1 MTKPFLS
8 SHTTDKYRPD
18 IDGLRAFAVL
28 SVVLYHAFPQMVR
41 GGFVGVDIFFVISG
55 FLISKIL
62 FAELT
67 EHRFSFAIF
76 YGRRIRRIF
85 PALAVCLA
93 AVLAY
98 GFVALT
104 PPELAQLGK
113 HVFFG
118 AGFLSNIVLWSE
130 SGYFDSAATYKPLL
144 HLWSLGI
151 EEQFYIL
158 WPALLWVVF
167 RLKAKVGR
175 LLAMLFLASFAINVA
190 LSITDISAAFYLPV
204 SRFWELLAGAALAW
218 RRQIV
223 LSLNVRSW
231 ISFAG
236 LAALLTSAAFFTAE
250 MRFPGW
256 LALLPVAGAVAVILA
271 GPEAAVNRIV
281 FSNRAVV
288 FVGLISYPLYLWH
301 WPLISYA
308 YVIRLGKAPTPLMA
322 TALVATSFLLAWA
335 TYRFIEYPI
344 RFGAHRH
351 RRTQI
356 VAACMAVLGACGLA
370 VWIKNGFPERFPA
383 LPGID
388 IRKIGEAKLD
398 ADFKPTKG
406 MEVLD
411 LGWNLVAHM
420 GYGERKVAL
429 SGDSMLFHYGPRVQQ
444 LADEGQ
450 LVANTY
456 FVTGPRCPPVP
467 GVIQRDKFARC
478 FNLPGILV
486 DLVRR
491 EKVQSVVLGA
501 AWSGYSDE
509 GMLIEREG
517 RRVPLNTKE
526 GMDDFYA
533 NLEDYVRLLQGEGAK
548 VYLVLGAAPPPSLQS
563 RRDGNAQP
571 DRLSNRSGHR
581 NASTRRRAASRPC
594 DRQRQTARRWR
605 AHRGDATRSPSRHL
619 RQWRRLL
626 AILRSRRTEILG
638 QRAPPPSLRAGKSAV
653 PRSLVEVTSCRC
665 HAAQIIRQTTYIST
679 TFLFTGLAERVRL
692 TRALRRVRTGHE
704 QQFIAGRC

>member
-1 MTKPFLS
+1 MDYGPLPFFQWCS
-8 SHTTDKYRPD
+8 ITPSR
-18 IDGLRAFAVL
+18 RV
-28 SVVLYHAFPQMVR
+28 VR

-62 FAELT
+62 FTEIT
-67 EHRFSFAIF
+67 EHRFSFTTF

-85 PALAVCLA
+85 PALAACLA
-93 AVLAY
+93 AVLVY
-98 GFVALT
+98 GFVVLT

-190 LSITDISAAFYLPV
+190 LSFTDISAAFYLPV
-204 SRFWELLAGAALAW
+204 PRFWELLAGAGLAW
-218 RRQIV
+218 RRQLV

-236 LAALLTSAAFFTAE
+236 LAALVTSAAVFTAE

-256 LALLPVAGAVAVILA
+256 LALLPVSGAVAVILA

-308 YVIRLGKAPTPLMA
+308 YVIRMGKVPTPLMA
-322 TALVATSFLLAWA
+322 TALVAASFLLAWA
-335 TYRFIEYPI
+335 TYRFIEYPV

-356 VAACMAVLGACGLA
+356 VVAFMAALGACGLA
-370 VWIKNGFPERFPA
+370 VWTKSGFPERFPA

-398 ADFKPTKG
+398 ADFKLPKG

-411 LGWNLVAHM
+411 LDWTLVAHL
-420 GYGERKVAL
+420 GHGERKVAF
-429 SGDSMLFHYGPRVQQ
+429 SGDSVLFHYAPRVPQ

-450 LVANTY
+450 LAANTY

-478 FNLPGILV
+478 AKLPGLLV
-486 DLVRR
+486 DLLQR
-491 EKVQSVVLGA
+491 EKIQSVVLGA
-501 AWSGYSDE
+501 IWAGYSDE
-509 GMLIEREG
+509 GTLIEREG
-517 RRVPLNTKE
+517 RRLLLNTKE
-526 GMDDFYA
+526 GVDAFYA
-533 NLEDYVRLLQGEGAK
+533 NLEDYVRLLQGRGSQSLFGPGSA
-548 VYLVLGAAPPPSLQS
+548 LSRALQS
-563 RRDGNAQP
+563 GPDGNAQP
-571 DRLSNRSGHR
+571 DRLSNRSGR
-581 NASTRRRAASRPC
+581 
-594 DRQRQTARRWR
+594 
-605 AHRGDATRSPSRHL
+605 
-619 RQWRRLL
+619 
-626 AILRSRRTEILG
+626 
-638 QRAPPPSLRAGKSAV
+638 
-653 PRSLVEVTSCRC
+653 
-665 HAAQIIRQTTYIST
+665 
-679 TFLFTGLAERVRL
+679 
-692 TRALRRVRTGHE
+692 
-704 QQFIAGRC
+704 

>member
-1 MTKPFLS
+1 MS
-8 SHTTDKYRPD
+8 SHATGKYRPD

-28 SVVLYHAFPQMVR
+28 SVVLYHAFPQMFR
-41 GGFVGVDIFFVISG
+41 GGYVGVDIFFVISG
-55 FLISKIL
+55 FLISSIL
-62 FAELT
+62 FAEMT
-67 EHRFSFAIF
+67 EHRFSFTIF

-98 GFVALT
+98 GFVSLT
-104 PPELAQLGK
+104 PSELAQLGK

-175 LLAMLFLASFAINVA
+175 LLAVLFLASFTVNIA
-190 LSITDISAAFYLPV
+190 LSITDIAADFYLPV
-204 SRFWELLAGAALAW
+204 SRFWELLAGAGLAW
-218 RRQIV
+218 LRQIV
-223 LSLNVRSW
+223 LSPNVRSW

-236 LAALLTSAAFFTAE
+236 LAALLTSVALFTAE

-256 LALLPVAGAVAVILA
+256 LALLPVAGAGAIILA
-271 GPEAAVNRIV
+271 GPEAAVNRVV

-322 TALVATSFLLAWA
+322 AALVAASFLLAWA
-335 TYRFIEYPI
+335 TYRFIEYPV

-356 VAACMAVLGACGLA
+356 VAACVAVLGAGGLA
-370 VWIKNGFPERFPA
+370 VWTKNGFPDRFPA

-406 MEVLD
+406 MEVSD
-411 LGWNLVAHM
+411 HGWNLVAHL
-420 GYGERKVAL
+420 GHGERKVAL
-429 SGDSMLFHYGPRVQQ
+429 SGDSQLFHYGPRVQQ

-456 FVTGPRCPPVP
+456 FVTGPGCAPVP
-467 GVIQRDKFARC
+467 GLIRRDKFARC
-478 FNLPGILV
+478 TKLPGILV
-486 DLVRR
+486 DLVQR

-501 AWSGYSDE
+501 AWTGYSQE

-517 RRVPLNTKE
+517 KRLPLETKE
-526 GMDDFYA
+526 GMDAFYA
-533 NLEDYVRLLQGEGAK
+533 NLEDYVRLLQGQGAK
-548 VYLVLGAAPPPSLQS
+548 VYLVLGVPIHH
-563 RRDGNAQP
+563 RFNP
-571 DRLSNRSGHR
+571 DEMV
-581 NASTRRRAASRPC
+581 
-594 DRQRQTARRWR
+594 
-605 AHRGDATRSPSRHL
+605 TRSLTGFQIAPDVEKAIPIAELQAAQATVNAKLSAVGEHTGATLLDPVPDICGSGVGCSLIFGAGEPKFSDNVHLSPVFVREHL
-619 RQWRRLL
+619 RFLDPLL
-626 AILRSRRTEILG
+626 
-638 QRAPPPSLRAGKSAV
+638 K
-653 PRSLVEVTSCRC
+653 
-665 HAAQIIRQTTYIST
+665 
-679 TFLFTGLAERVRL
+679 
-692 TRALRRVRTGHE
+692 
-704 QQFIAGRC
+704 

>member
-1 MTKPFLS
+1 MTKPILS
-8 SHTTDKYRPD
+8 SHPTDKYRPD
-18 IDGLRAFAVL
+18 IDGLRAFAVI
-28 SVVLYHAFPQMVR
+28 SVVLYHAFPQAVR

-55 FLISKIL
+55 FLISSIL
-62 FAELT
+62 FAEMT

-98 GFVALT
+98 GFVSLT
-104 PPELAQLGK
+104 PPELAQLGR

-118 AGFLSNIVLWSE
+118 AGFLSNIALWSE
-130 SGYFDSAATYKPLL
+130 SGYFDGAATFKPLL

-167 RLKAKVGR
+167 RIKAKVGR
-175 LLAMLFLASFAINVA
+175 LLAVLFLASFAINVA

-236 LAALLTSAAFFTAE
+236 LGALVTSTAVFTAE

-256 LALLPVAGAVAVILA
+256 LALLPVAGAVALILA
-271 GPEAAVNRIV
+271 GPDAAVNRTV

-308 YVIRLGKAPTPLMA
+308 YIIRMGKPPTPLMA
-322 TALVATSFLLAWA
+322 TGLVAASFLLAWA
-335 TYRFIEYPI
+335 TYRFIEYPV

-356 VAACMAVLGACGLA
+356 VAACIVVLGACGLA
-370 VWIKNGFPERFPA
+370 VWTNIGFPDRFPS

-388 IRKIGEAKLD
+388 IRKIGEAKRD
-398 ADFKPTKG
+398 ADIKPPKAMKMT
-406 MEVLD
+406 D
-411 LGWNLVAHM
+411 HGWIWVVEFGH
-420 GYGERKVAL
+420 GERKVAL
-429 SGDSMLFHYGPRVQQ
+429 SGDSMVGHYAPRVQQ
-444 LADEGQ
+444 LADEGR
-450 LVANTY
+450 LAANTY
-456 FVTGPRCPPVP
+456 FVTGPMCPPVP
-467 GVIQRDKFARC
+467 GVIRQDVFARC
-478 FNLPGILV
+478 AKLPGILS
-486 DLVRR
+486 DLARR
-491 EKVQSVVLGA
+491 EKVQSVILGA
-501 AWSGYSDE
+501 AWAAYRNED
-509 GMLIEREG
+509 MLIEREG
-517 RRVPLNTKE
+517 RRLPLNTRE
-526 GMDDFYA
+526 GMDAFYA

-548 VYLVLGAAPPPSLQS
+548 VYLVLGVPIH
-563 RRDGNAQP
+563 
-571 DRLSNRSGHR
+571 HR
-581 NASTRRRAASRPC
+581 FNP
-594 DRQRQTARRWR
+594 
-605 AHRGDATRSPSRHL
+605 GEMVTRSLTGFRIAPDVEKAIPTAGLQAVHVNADAKLRTVAEHTGATLLDPFPDICGSGDGCLPFFGAGEPKFFDDAHL
-619 RQWRRLL
+619 RPIFVREHLRFLDPLL
-626 AILRSRRTEILG
+626 
-638 QRAPPPSLRAGKSAV
+638 K
-653 PRSLVEVTSCRC
+653 
-665 HAAQIIRQTTYIST
+665 
-679 TFLFTGLAERVRL
+679 
-692 TRALRRVRTGHE
+692 
-704 QQFIAGRC
+704 

>member
-1 MTKPFLS
+1 MIKPLVS
-8 SHTTDKYRPD
+8 PRATNDYRPD

-28 SVVLYHAFPQMVR
+28 SVVFYHAFPKTVS
-41 GGFVGVDIFFVISG
+41 GGYVGVDIFFVISG
-55 FLISKIL
+55 FLISSIL
-62 FAELT
+62 FNEMT
-67 EHRFSFAIF
+67 EGGFSFTKF

-85 PALAVCLA
+85 PALAVCFT

-98 GFVALT
+98 GFVSLT
-104 PPELAQLGK
+104 PSELAQLGK

-118 AGFLSNIVLWSE
+118 AGFISNIVLWSE
-130 SGYFDSAATYKPLL
+130 SGYFDGAATLKPLL

-151 EEQFYIL
+151 EEQFYIF

-167 RLKAKVGR
+167 RMKAEVGR
-175 LLAMLFLASFAINVA
+175 LLAALFLASFAINIV
-190 LSITDISAAFYLPV
+190 LSITNIADDFYLPV

-218 RRQIV
+218 RRKIF
-223 LSLNVRSW
+223 LAPNVRSW
-231 ISFAG
+231 ISFVG
-236 LAALLTSAAFFTAE
+236 LAALLASAALFTPGIP
-250 MRFPGW
+250 FPGW
-256 LALLPVAGAVAVILA
+256 PALLPVMGAAAVILA
-271 GPEAAVNRIV
+271 GPKATVNRFI

-308 YVIRLGKAPTPLMA
+308 YLIRLSRPPTPLMS
-322 TALVATSFLLAWA
+322 TALVAASFLLAWA
-335 TYRFIEYPI
+335 TYRFIEYPV

-356 VAACMAVLGACGLA
+356 VVACMAVLGACGLA
-370 VWIKNGFPERFPA
+370 VWTKNGFPDRFPP

-398 ADFKPTKG
+398 ADFKPTQG

-411 LGWNLVAHM
+411 LDWTLVAHL
-420 GYGERKVAL
+420 GHGERKVAL

-444 LADEGQ
+444 LADEGR
-450 LVANTY
+450 LAANTY

-478 FNLPGILV
+478 SNLPGKLV

-533 NLEDYVRLLQGEGAK
+533 NLEDYVRLLQGQGAK
-548 VYLVLGAAPPPSLQS
+548 VYLVLGVPTQ
-563 RRDGNAQP
+563 
-571 DRLSNRSGHR
+571 NRFNPGEMV
-581 NASTRRRAASRPC
+581 
-594 DRQRQTARRWR
+594 
-605 AHRGDATRSPSRHL
+605 TRSLTGVRIAPDVDKAVPIAGLRAVHAAVDAKLLTVGEHTGATLFDPLPDICGSGDDCLPFFGTGEPKFSDGAHL
-619 RQWRRLL
+619 RPLFVREHLRFLDPLL
-626 AILRSRRTEILG
+626 
-638 QRAPPPSLRAGKSAV
+638 K
-653 PRSLVEVTSCRC
+653 
-665 HAAQIIRQTTYIST
+665 
-679 TFLFTGLAERVRL
+679 
-692 TRALRRVRTGHE
+692 
-704 QQFIAGRC
+704 

>member
-1 MTKPFLS
+1 MRERPVRCGAILLLQNFKPIRDKALKMTKPFLS
-8 SHTTDKYRPD
+8 SHATDKYRPD

-55 FLISKIL
+55 FLISSIL
-62 FAELT
+62 FAEMT

-98 GFVALT
+98 GFVVLT

-130 SGYFDSAATYKPLL
+130 SGYFDGAATFKPLL

-151 EEQFYIL
+151 EEQFYIV
-158 WPALLWVVF
+158 WPALLWLAF
-167 RLKAKVGR
+167 RSKAKVGR
-175 LLAMLFLASFAINVA
+175 LLAVLFLASFTINVA
-190 LSITDISAAFYLPV
+190 LSITNISADFYLPV
-204 SRFWELLAGAALAW
+204 SRFWELMAGAGLAW
-218 RRQIV
+218 RGQFV
-223 LSLNVRSW
+223 LSPNVRSW

-236 LAALLTSAAFFTAE
+236 LAALLTSAALFTAE

-256 LALLPVAGAVAVILA
+256 LALLPVAGAAAVILA
-271 GPEAAVNRIV
+271 GPEAAVNRNV

-322 TALVATSFLLAWA
+322 AALVAASFLLAWI
-335 TYRFIEYPI
+335 TYRFIEYPV
-344 RFGAHRH
+344 RFGKHRH
-351 RRTQI
+351 RSTQI
-356 VAACMAVLGACGLA
+356 VAACMVVLGACGLA
-370 VWIKNGFPERFPA
+370 VWTKNGFPDRFPTF
-383 LPGID
+383 PGID
-388 IRKIGEAKLD
+388 MRKIGDAKLD

-411 LGWNLVAHM
+411 HDWTLVAHL
-420 GYGERKVAL
+420 GHGERKVAL
-429 SGDSMLFHYGPRVQQ
+429 SGDSQLFHYGPRVQH

-467 GVIQRDKFARC
+467 GVIQQDKFARC
-478 FNLPGILV
+478 FNLPSLLV
-486 DLVRR
+486 DLVQR
-491 EKVQSVVLGA
+491 EKIQSVVLA
-501 AWSGYSDE
+501 ANWTGY
-509 GMLIEREG
+509 
-517 RRVPLNTKE
+517 T
-526 GMDDFYA
+526 
-533 NLEDYVRLLQGEGAK
+533 
-548 VYLVLGAAPPPSLQS
+548 
-563 RRDGNAQP
+563 
-571 DRLSNRSGHR
+571 
-581 NASTRRRAASRPC
+581 
-594 DRQRQTARRWR
+594 
-605 AHRGDATRSPSRHL
+605 
-619 RQWRRLL
+619 
-626 AILRSRRTEILG
+626 
-638 QRAPPPSLRAGKSAV
+638 
-653 PRSLVEVTSCRC
+653 
-665 HAAQIIRQTTYIST
+665 
-679 TFLFTGLAERVRL
+679 
-692 TRALRRVRTGHE
+692 HE
-704 QQFIAGRC
+704 H